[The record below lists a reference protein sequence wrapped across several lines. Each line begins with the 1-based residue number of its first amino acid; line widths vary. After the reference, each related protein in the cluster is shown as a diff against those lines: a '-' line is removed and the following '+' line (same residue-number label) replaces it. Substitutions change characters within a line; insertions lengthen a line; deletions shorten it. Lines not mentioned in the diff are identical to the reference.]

1 MKQLFEIQK
10 DVLTLWVDMWLK
22 VVDVGMDLHA
32 TATKNVND
40 YVRKAIVIDDSPSL
54 TDKYGKRSHDID
66 PEKI

>member
-1 MKQLFEIQK
+1 MKQLFDVQK
-10 DVLTLWVDMWLK
+10 EMLNLWVDMWLK